1 MPADIDP
8 ELFIDAILMRV
19 DDMGAQGQDY
29 LRREFDRVFAAV
41 MAGDIY
47 VTDLTYKDGSSKSE
61 RKVEA
66 APLLAVLTQA
76 RKRLAV
82 DENGNSTNPATGAML
97 TPRLRGFPLGQEY
110 PTGPYPNGSGIPG
123 NYY

>member
-8 ELFIDAILMRV
+8 ELFIDSILMRV
-19 DDMGAQGQDY
+19 ADMEAQGPDW
-29 LRREFDRVFAAV
+29 LRREFDRVMNAV
-41 MAGDIY
+41 LAGDIY
-47 VTDLTYKDGSSKSE
+47 VTDMSFKDVSNKSE

-76 RKRLAV
+76 RKRLDV
-82 DENGNSTNPATGAML
+82 DANGNSNNSSTGAML
-97 TPRLRGFPLGQEY
+97 TPRLNGFPLGYEY